1 MKTKLNKEKI
11 VNTAEKLFIK
21 KGYECVS
28 VNEIIREARIA
39 KGTFYHYFRNK
50 EDVLDALIDKVTAQI
65 NEKLEL
71 IIERTD
77 LDSLEKLT
85 ECFGAILAYKKVHRK
100 LMKVLFQAI
109 FKKQNI
115 VMFYKIQQKSY
126 QFFVP
131 VLAKIIKQGKKEGI
145 FRVSNFR
152 EVAEVISCLL
162 VYYLGSAM
170 FLMIDKKDLN
180 SIYRNISKKTKV
192 FEQITWTLLG
202 VEAKRDLINKKDQL
216 ILLKNVLKFN

>member
-1 MKTKLNKEKI
+1 MKTKSNKEKI

-39 KGTFYHYFRNK
+39 KGTFYHYFKNK

-131 VLAKIIKQGKKEGI
+131 VLAKIIEQGKKEGI

-170 FLMIDKKDLN
+170 FLMIDKKNLN
-180 SIYRNISKKTKV
+180 SIYRNISKKTRV
-192 FEQITWTLLG
+192 FEQTTWTLLG